1 MAFTIVIPRLEF
13 LKCPT
18 LDPISDMVPDAA
30 AAMWTKNV
38 KNKLCGCTII
48 PSKAIKMLKK

>member
-48 PSKAIKMLKK
+48 PSKAI